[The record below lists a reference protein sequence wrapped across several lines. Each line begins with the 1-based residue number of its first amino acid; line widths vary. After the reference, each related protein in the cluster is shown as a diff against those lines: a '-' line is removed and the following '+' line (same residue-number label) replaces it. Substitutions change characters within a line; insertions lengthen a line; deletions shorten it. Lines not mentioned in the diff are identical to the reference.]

1 MYGTRYI
8 EWSTHIEIIAMVIQN
23 VHLGWI
29 KEDAAFLIP
38 DECVIR
44 KAVPKSGYNI
54 IELARTLVAFG
65 MFDMLFLAEVE
76 R

>member
-1 MYGTRYI
+1 M
-8 EWSTHIEIIAMVIQN
+8 IQN
-23 VHLGWI
+23 MHLGWI

-44 KAVPKSGYNI
+44 KAAPKTRYNI
-54 IELARTLVAFG
+54 IELARTLVAFA
-65 MFDMLFLAEVE
+65 MLDMLVLAEIK